1 MHNLLC
7 LHLFLSIMNKIRVIM
22 NEIGVLVLSQIKL
35 NIGFELNFSKNII
48 DK

>member
-1 MHNLLC
+1 
-7 LHLFLSIMNKIRVIM
+7 M

-35 NIGFELNFSKNII
+35 NIGFELNLSKNII